1 MTFFLPLG
9 GGHRVTIFVNEA
21 SAKSKDRLY
30 LREFI
35 SVIQIG
41 TSLGRYS
48 LLVIELRIIIFNKE
62 RSENGDK
69 D

>member
-41 TSLGRYS
+41 TSLAQYS
-48 LLVIELRIIIFNKE
+48 PPVIELKIITFDKE